1 MDCRAYQAGN
11 RRSSFVKKIMQK
23 LSIVLLCSLALC
35 LSTTHSVAQATIPVT
50 ELSGFSHPE
59 SVIQSGNALFI
70 SNIGAALDPA
80 KKDGD
85 GFISKVD
92 LSTGKITELHYLPAT
107 GTLDAPKGM
116 ALNGKTLYV
125 ADIDH
130 IVGFDIES
138 REKVFDLPISGTT
151 FLNDLVMGDGKLYAS
166 ATDNGKIFEIDPMHK
181 TYRPLPLKDS
191 IPGANGL
198 FYNHVSGT
206 LYCVGLGTWGKWDGM
221 LFAINLKDMTFEKI
235 ASYQGMLDGVDM
247 VGNMLYFSDWKGIDK
262 KGNLFS
268 LNLKTHSV
276 HELSLTVGG
285 IAGPADFSISADQR
299 YFIIPSTIEGKVYFE
314 KR

>member
-1 MDCRAYQAGN
+1 VYYTSPEISALVL
-11 RRSSFVKKIMQK
+11 SKKIMRK
-23 LSIVLLCSLALC
+23 LSIVFLCIPALF
-35 LSTTHSVAQATIPVT
+35 LSGASVQAQSTIPAT
-50 ELSGFSHPE
+50 EISGFSHPE
-59 SVIQSGNALFI
+59 SVIQSGNSLFI

-92 LSTGKITELHYLPAT
+92 LSTGKITDLHYLPAN

-116 ALNGKTLYV
+116 ALIGRTLYV

-138 REKVFDLPISGTT
+138 REKVFDLTITGST
-151 FLNDLVMGDGKLYAS
+151 FLNDLVMGDGKLYVS
-166 ATDNGKIFEIDPMHK
+166 ATDNGKIYEIDPLQK
-181 TYRPLPLKDS
+181 TYQALALKDS
-191 IPGANGL
+191 IAGANGL
-198 FYNHVSGT
+198 FFDHISRT
-206 LYCVGLGTWGKWDGM
+206 LYCVSLGSWGKWDGM
-221 LFAINLKDMTFEKI
+221 LFAINLKDMTFKKI
-235 ASYQGMLDGVDM
+235 ATYQGMLDGVDI
-247 VGNMLYFSDWKGIDK
+247 VGNTLYFSDWKGMDK

-268 LNLKTHSV
+268 LNLKTHAV

-285 IAGPADFSISADQR
+285 IAGPADFSVSTDHR
-299 YFIIPSTIEGKVYFE
+299 YFIIPSTIEGKLYFE